1 VGGAVTGRAVR
12 KGWPEEEILHALD
25 LRDHE
30 GLSYGKIG
38 KLLKRTRNSV
48 ISTLR
53 GVDGPTDK
61 HDPEG
66 VQNGTMPRGWWRR

>member
-1 VGGAVTGRAVR
+1 MGGAVTGRAVR
-12 KGWPEEEILHALD
+12 KGWPEQEILHALD

-30 GLSYGKIG
+30 GLSYGQIG
-38 KLLKRTRNSV
+38 KRLRRTKNAV

-53 GVDGPTDK
+53 WVDAQADK
-61 HDPEG
+61 YDPEG